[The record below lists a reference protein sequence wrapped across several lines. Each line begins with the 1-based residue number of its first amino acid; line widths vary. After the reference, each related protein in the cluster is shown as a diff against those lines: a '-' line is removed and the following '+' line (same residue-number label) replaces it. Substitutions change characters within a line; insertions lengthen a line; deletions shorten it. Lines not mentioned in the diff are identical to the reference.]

1 MALWE
6 GEHALMRQ
14 INQARTIV
22 VLLLVLLNELL
33 QVDSLL
39 GDVLGALLVG
49 LEAESVSTLVHIHGA
64 EPEAEDIELAGLT
77 RALAIAFT
85 IDHLFIVVALC
96 DDF

>member
-1 MALWE
+1 M
-6 GEHALMRQ
+6 MRQ

-22 VLLLVLLNELL
+22 VLLLVLLDELL